1 MSCPS
6 EWTEYNGGCY
16 KLFSNSEY
24 WTVADAYC
32 LAEGGRL
39 TSVHS
44 NEENEFLNTFANGES
59 FWIGGYPQDNTWVW
73 SDFSD
78 FDYDGTY
85 SVSNGQCLYQSNS
98 YYGNGWSSHSCSSS
112 SYQYAYICKLM

>member
-44 NEENEFLNTFANGES
+44 NEENEFLNTFANGDS
-59 FWIGGYPQDNTWVW
+59 FWIGGYPQDDTWVW
-73 SDFSD
+73 SDFSE
-78 FDYDGTY
+78 FDYDGAY
-85 SVSNGQCLYQSNS
+85 STSSGSCLYQSNS
-98 YYGNGWSSHSCSSS
+98 HYGNGWSTSSCSST
-112 SYQYAYICKLM
+112 QIHFICKLM